1 MLEAIDDALATTP
14 AASNIEIARALHE
27 RGLGSVHTL
36 RVKVAKARRA
46 KTQAGELKQEEETGA
61 GTEGEEENEPTLS
74 PRPKKLRA
82 SKRLRFYDEKSDTY
96 TLFLASMKGPVDVP
110 GDTIRAMKAAYS
122 SWCGKPAT
130 LNKIAR
136 DFGISRADFDGI
148 RRACGWTHDQSPYTR
163 EELEAKDTGDLL
175 EDLSMRRERELEL
188 AFRARQEREREK
200 DARAWR
206 EFQAGVWEPLLDH
219 IVANPPRRKP
229 FTLEKNPR
237 PYKAVFAP
245 WDLHLLKLG
254 VDGAGLK
261 ETRELALE
269 TTERLLG
276 QVATQGAP
284 ESLTLWLGSDMVNSD
299 TPHGTTTRGTPQDD
313 DGLPHRGID
322 AAFDLSV
329 EMIDRLSAIAPLT
342 VRVVSGNHDLR
353 TCHALAKGLHVAYNV
368 VARRDDVNVICDYAP
383 HQAELYGNSAILA
396 THGDGLKKSRSLSSI
411 LSTQWPEMWGRSRFR
426 YALVGHLHHLKE
438 IDQDGIH
445 VLQLSSLANL
455 DRYHHQ
461 HAYSLAQ
468 RGQVAFLFDR
478 HHGMTARLQA
488 MLPPPTHVRY
498 HV

>member
-1 MLEAIDDALATTP
+1 MQEAIEEALGRDP
-14 AASNIEIARALHE
+14 GASNIAIARELEA

-36 RVKVAKARRA
+36 RVKIARLREERGAGKEFEEAPEDEAKA
-46 KTQAGELKQEEETGA
+46 
-61 GTEGEEENEPTLS
+61 PT
-74 PRPKKLRA
+74 RPKKLRA
-82 SKRLRFYDEKSDTY
+82 SKRLRFYDEASDTY
-96 TLFLASMKGPVDVP
+96 TLFLASMSGPVDVP
-110 GDTIRAMKAAYS
+110 GDTIREMKAAYS

-163 EELEAKDTGDLL
+163 EELEARDTGDLL

-188 AFRARQEREREK
+188 AFRAKQEREREK

-206 EFQAGVWEPLLDH
+206 EFQAGTWEPLLKH

-229 FTLEKNPR
+229 FALEKNPR
-237 PYKAVFAP
+237 AYKAVFAP

-254 VDGAGLK
+254 VDGAGL
-261 ETRELALE
+261 EDTRELALE
-269 TTERLLG
+269 TTERLLA
-276 QVATQGAP
+276 QVAMRGAP

-299 TPHGTTTRGTPQDD
+299 TPQGTTTRGTPQDD

-342 VRVVSGNHDLR
+342 VRVVSGNHDTR

-368 VARRDDVNVICDYAP
+368 VATRDDVDVVCDYAP

-396 THGDGLKKSRSLSSI
+396 THGDKLKKSRSLSSI
-411 LSTQWPEMWGRSRFR
+411 LATQWPEMWYRSEYR

-455 DRYHHQ
+455 DRYHHE

-488 MLPPPTHVRY
+488 MLPPPTHVQY
-498 HV
+498 QT